1 MCFFDSHL
9 VQLTSPSWPNWQGWH
24 CTPKEVR
31 KGRTAR
37 LRRWALP
44 YVKLATRKVKTSLPN
59 DLKKVIGWPL
69 PFFNMLINIW
79 FSKRVHCGI
88 CLLMWTQFDKLL
100 CYGWKTAFWTMWQRV
115 SEICGISRSGQ
126 SVRILPGK
134 DQDKMHVWTFRYM
147 SEDIVLWIIHS
158 KKEKLKAKNFSGCSV
173 TR

>member
-79 FSKRVHCGI
+79 FSKESIVKSVFSCEHNLTNFYVMVGKPLSQQCDKEGVRVWN
-88 CLLMWTQFDKLL
+88 MWYKQI
-100 CYGWKTAFWTMWQRV
+100 WTKCQDFTWQR
-115 SEICGISRSGQ
+115 SR
-126 SVRILPGK
+126 
-134 DQDKMHVWTFRYM
+134 QDACM
-147 SEDIVLWIIHS
+147 
-158 KKEKLKAKNFSGCSV
+158 NF
-173 TR
+173 

>member
-9 VQLTSPSWPNWQGWH
+9 VQLTSPSWPNLQGWH

-79 FSKRVHCGI
+79 FSKESIVKSVFSCEHNLTNFYVMVGKPLSEQC
-88 CLLMWTQFDKLL
+88 DKE
-100 CYGWKTAFWTMWQRV
+100 